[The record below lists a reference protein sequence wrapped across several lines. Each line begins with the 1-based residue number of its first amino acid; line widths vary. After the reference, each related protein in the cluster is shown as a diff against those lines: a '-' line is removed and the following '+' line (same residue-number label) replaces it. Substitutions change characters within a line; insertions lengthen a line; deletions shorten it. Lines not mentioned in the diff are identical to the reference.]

1 MKRLAICVVAALCV
15 SACAAPK
22 HGQNTL
28 TSVELSS
35 AQAGEVLAVRAIE
48 SPYSETLIDD
58 GAGARFGGFAGLFIG
73 SFFGEGS
80 GRAVGALIGLG
91 VGALTGAII
100 ENETERVEKAEYLIR
115 LESGEEVV
123 VLAKGAPQH
132 DVGAPVRII
141 DRGGIYSIVIE
152 A

>member
-1 MKRLAICVVAALCV
+1 MNKVVVCCVAAVFLAAC
-15 SACAAPK
+15 SAPRHSEK
-22 HGQNTL
+22 TL
-28 TSVELSS
+28 TAIELSS

-80 GRAVGALIGLG
+80 GRAAGALIGLG

-100 ENETERVEKAEYLIR
+100 ENETKRVESAEYLIR
-115 LESGEEVV
+115 LDSGEEVV
-123 VLAKGAPQH
+123 VVAKGAPQH
-132 DVGAPVRII
+132 VVGAPVRII
-141 DRGGIYSIVIE
+141 D
-152 A
+152 